1 MYPYICITEE
11 KGLNSAIVNI
21 ETLEVIYLK
30 REGYYSEVSIY
41 SNEFCIINNEIHL
54 ITQTKWNTI
63 NIMKLKTKEMITNI
77 NRYEEKFG
85 IY

>member
-30 REGYYSEVSIY
+30 REDYHSEVSSY